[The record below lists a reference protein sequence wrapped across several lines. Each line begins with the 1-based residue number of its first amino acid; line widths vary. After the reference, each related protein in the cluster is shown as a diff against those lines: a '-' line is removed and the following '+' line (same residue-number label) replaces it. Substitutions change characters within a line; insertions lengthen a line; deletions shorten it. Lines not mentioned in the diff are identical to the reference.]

1 MPELPEVETT
11 VRGISPLMKG
21 NTVTR
26 LTVRESRFRW
36 PVPDTL
42 GSQIVGKRIDCIQRR
57 AKYILIKVGGGH
69 VLIHLGMSGSI
80 RGSTI
85 KEPPRPYDHVEFEI
99 NGDQLLRLR
108 DPRRRG
114 CVLWIDGDPDDF
126 HLLANLGPEPLSKE
140 FNGEYLYAVSQK
152 RRTAVKNMIMDSK
165 VVAGLGNIYASEVLF
180 RAGIHPTISVN
191 RISVDRYRRLV
202 KCIQKT
208 MWAAIDAGGVTLR
221 DFKSVTGQPGN
232 FNQRLKVYQREGNPC
247 KRCGTSINC
256 TRVIRQRSTYYCEK
270 CQS

>member
-1 MPELPEVETT
+1 MPEVETT

-36 PVPDTL
+36 PVSDTL

-180 RAGIHPTISVN
+180 RAGIHPTRSVN

-232 FNQRLKVYQREGNPC
+232 FNQRLKVYQREGYPC

-256 TRVIRQRSTYYCEK
+256 TKVIRQRSTYYCEK